1 MGGVRRCDCYTGTR
15 RAVASPDHEHPTEC
29 SRNRRS
35 ASHCEL
41 SALPDDE
48 RSALRIVSVWQVSRP
63 SDRGRRELA
72 IFQEDLRLRFDSRPD
87 LARLSSIGHQRRSR
101 MVLPIPEGYHQV
113 TPYLILNNAGD
124 AIAFYK
130 AALDASEVM
139 RLDDPSGKVHHAE
152 IRIGDSR
159 IMLADEHP
167 DMQALSPKTIGGSPV
182 SIHLYVEDVDAA
194 IEHAVAAGAKL
205 IRPVADQF
213 YGDRV
218 GGIEDPFGYR
228 WFIATHKEDLTM
240 DEIRR
245 RAAAQGR

>member
-1 MGGVRRCDCYTGTR
+1 MVR
-15 RAVASPDHEHPTEC
+15 
-29 SRNRRS
+29 
-35 ASHCEL
+35 
-41 SALPDDE
+41 
-48 RSALRIVSVWQVSRP
+48 
-63 SDRGRRELA
+63 
-72 IFQEDLRLRFDSRPD
+72 
-87 LARLSSIGHQRRSR
+87 
-101 MVLPIPEGYHQV
+101 PIPEGYHRV
-113 TPYLILNNAGD
+113 TPYLILSNASD

-152 IRIGDSR
+152 ITIGDSR

-182 SIHLYVEDVDAA
+182 SMHLYVEDVDASVA
-194 IEHAVAAGAKL
+194 RAVAAGAKL

-228 WFIATHKEDLTM
+228 WFIDTHNEDLTM

-245 RAAAQGR
+245 RAAAQRG